1 MPAYNRIDRIS
12 EEVKRELSVV
22 IRELKDPRL
31 PNMVSV
37 VTVRVTK
44 DLKYAKAYISVMG
57 SEEVQK
63 NALEALKSASGFI
76 RREIGHR
83 INLRITPEFSFV
95 LDNSIEYGAHI
106 NEVLKKSDRLPTI
119 LTTFFCSPASAS
131 HTIASRV
138 L

>member
-12 EEVKRELSVV
+12 EEVKRELSLV

-31 PNMVSV
+31 PDMVSV
-37 VTVRVTK
+37 VAVSVTR

-63 NALEALKSASGFI
+63 GALDALKSASGFI
-76 RREIGHR
+76 RREMGHR
-83 INLRITPEFSFV
+83 VSLRITPEFSFV

-106 NEVLKKSDRLPTI
+106 NEVLKKL
-119 LTTFFCSPASAS
+119 
-131 HTIASRV
+131 
-138 L
+138 